1 MDLDLSICDDIG
13 VMDGNIQ
20 LVLTHRGPANMSVDE
35 NGCLVP
41 VLVAAEVSYN
51 FCGILRQQDARNGG
65 AVKQVYERGKSMSN
79 EHVGFVDTYIEA
91 PANQIP
97 AVFTDDIITNPACG
111 DQWTVVSFDRVTLK
125 TRWKIACRK
134 IV

>member
-1 MDLDLSICDDIG
+1 MQLDFDISDDIG
-13 VMDGNIQ
+13 VMDGNVP
-20 LVLTHRGPANMSVDE
+20 LVLTHLGQAIMQTATDGSLIPQLQSVDI
-35 NGCLVP
+35 NYP
-41 VLVAAEVSYN
+41 FS
-51 FCGILRQQDARNGG
+51 GIIRQQDARNGG

-91 PANQIP
+91 PTNQLP
-97 AVFTDDIITNPACG
+97 FVSADDIITDAESGNR
-111 DQWTVVSFDRVTLK
+111 WTVLSFDRVTLQ